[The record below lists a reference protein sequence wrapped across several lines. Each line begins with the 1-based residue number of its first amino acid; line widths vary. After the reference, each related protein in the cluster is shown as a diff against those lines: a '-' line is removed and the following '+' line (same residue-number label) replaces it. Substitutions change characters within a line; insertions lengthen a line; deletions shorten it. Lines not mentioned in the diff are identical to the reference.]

1 MKPDFDTLVC
11 PSPGGCAGGAVADIP
26 SQLASAMELRLMD
39 RMPLMVFLLGPE
51 REIAYGNELFLNSLR
66 PEVRNGILGLR
77 LGEALGC
84 VHVLRYKKRCG
95 TTPACR
101 NCGAAKAIL
110 KSLRGIEH
118 CEECHLT
125 VRKEDGVHAL
135 DLQILARPCEIAQQV
150 FSLCSALDISHERT
164 LASQHRAFLHSMI
177 NAAGGMDML
186 LTLTGDGSDEDMED
200 RLSLL
205 HNSARTMLAAVLYQY
220 DVMAAE
226 SGRLEAFS
234 TDCRI
239 LDVVEHAAELGRMLP
254 AARDRRIDVQGEDG
268 PLRTDVRLLR
278 HVLGSLFANALEAVA
293 VGGVVRV
300 AWFWEGPDWVLNV
313 DNSGEISSD
322 VADALFV
329 GPVSTKGR
337 DRGIGLLMAGIFV
350 RTYLGGRLEL
360 VPQDGPTV
368 RFQLRLPK

>member
-11 PSPGGCAGGAVADIP
+11 PSPGGCAGGAVAGMP

-135 DLQILARPCEIAQQV
+135 DLQILARPCEIAQQG

-226 SGRLEAFS
+226 SGRLEAFRRTAGS
-234 TDCRI
+234 WMSWSMQQNWAGCCLRPGTGELTCR
-239 LDVVEHAAELGRMLP
+239 VKTARCERMSACSVMCSAVFSPMPWKRLQWAGSFGLP
-254 AARDRRIDVQGEDG
+254 
-268 PLRTDVRLLR
+268 
-278 HVLGSLFANALEAVA
+278 GS
-293 VGGVVRV
+293 
-300 AWFWEGPDWVLNV
+300 
-313 DNSGEISSD
+313 
-322 VADALFV
+322 
-329 GPVSTKGR
+329 GR
-337 DRGIGLLMAGIFV
+337 DRIGS
-350 RTYLGGRLEL
+350 
-360 VPQDGPTV
+360 
-368 RFQLRLPK
+368 